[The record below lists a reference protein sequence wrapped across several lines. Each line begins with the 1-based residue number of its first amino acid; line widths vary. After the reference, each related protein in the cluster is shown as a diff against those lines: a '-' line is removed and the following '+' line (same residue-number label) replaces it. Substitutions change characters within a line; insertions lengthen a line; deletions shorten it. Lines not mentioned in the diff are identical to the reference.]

1 MITIANLKQAKTDDE
16 IKRLT
21 VNSVKTAYHD
31 LALDYN
37 HLLNLDYIYCPHCG
51 KWKSTNGNSNFYRSN
66 KSKSGFEH
74 FACKSCI
81 LDLCTDVDPKTG
93 ARTDNREKTINT
105 FRQLNWKFSESD
117 YNAQLQTINE
127 GVGEKIRGTAVQN
140 LIVMVASLPQYKN
153 KTYKDSEFAI
163 DDIENNSE
171 ENTRIVQKT
180 IKSAKKRFGNNYSNE
195 ELMYLE
201 TEYQDWINRYPCENK
216 GQEVLYKQICFIELN
231 IDKAQKEGKD
241 TKDLLK
247 SLQDVMS
254 SLQIKPSQNN
264 SNALT
269 EAKTFGQLIAKW
281 ETEKPIP
288 EPDEDFKDV
297 DGISDFVDI
306 FMRGH
311 LAKMMGLKNG
321 YSEKYDSYIEQYSA
335 KKHEYTEDET
345 SQSMYDQIFGGDMDE

>member
-1 MITIANLKQAKTDDE
+1 MTVRLWDYSILFVDRLRFLLGKFRTHMCHSIWVFFYALLFFELVLFYIGIKGKEVITIANLKQAKTDDE

-93 ARTDNREKTINT
+93 VRTDNREKTINT
-105 FRQLNWKFSESD
+105 FRQLDWKFSESD

-127 GVGEKIRGTAVQN
+127 GVGEKVRGTAVQN

-163 DDIENNSE
+163 
-171 ENTRIVQKT
+171 V
-180 IKSAKKRFGNNYSNE
+180 
-195 ELMYLE
+195 
-201 TEYQDWINRYPCENK
+201 
-216 GQEVLYKQICFIELN
+216 
-231 IDKAQKEGKD
+231 
-241 TKDLLK
+241 
-247 SLQDVMS
+247 
-254 SLQIKPSQNN
+254 
-264 SNALT
+264 
-269 EAKTFGQLIAKW
+269 
-281 ETEKPIP
+281 
-288 EPDEDFKDV
+288 DF
-297 DGISDFVDI
+297 
-306 FMRGH
+306 
-311 LAKMMGLKNG
+311 
-321 YSEKYDSYIEQYSA
+321 
-335 KKHEYTEDET
+335 
-345 SQSMYDQIFGGDMDE
+345 